1 MRLSLFVHLLCILP
15 VFTFC
20 QKTDGYWDAEEAE
33 LAYEQFNDIYQSSQN
48 SEAFLFF
55 SDPHLLSGESQFT
68 STIKQHI
75 DNSFGIAKTLYD
87 ALPLSFCLCGGDWLN
102 QRDSQEMAKEKLL
115 YADRLMKKTFSR
127 YYKMMGNHDT
137 NYQGYVSNIDT
148 QRGDLPREF
157 IDKEYFSDTG
167 SAYYAFDGKNTRF
180 YILDSGL
187 DWDTAMDDYRW
198 EQILWLAEQLESNDV
213 EHIAIGIH
221 MFYNSDIL
229 TPMSVLLVQLCDA
242 YNKKHSISFQE
253 KTFDFSMSSGKIHL
267 VLSGHNHRDEISYEG
282 QELNLP
288 VVSICNYTSGSS
300 QTFDLCLFDY
310 DYGLCN
316 MVRVGSGQDRK
327 VILYGY

>member
-33 LAYEQFNDIYQSSQN
+33 SAYEQFNDIYQSSQN

-157 IDKEYFSDTG
+157 IDKEYFSETG

-187 DWDTAMDDYRW
+187 DWNTAMDDYRW
-198 EQILWLAEQLESNDV
+198 EQILWLAEELESNDV